1 MTTSRLL
8 QFLSIKEKSIFYEIS
23 ECSFVLA
30 LVLTDTRCVFC
41 YCFEKLRARF
51 HFIWYFTSFASLI
64 QPETVQRR
72 LRLYEEITQP
82 LLKYYRYVS
91 SLFVYACLY
100 VFVRLHICMCA
111 HMCVYL

>member
-82 LLKYYRYVS
+82 LLKYYRYV
-91 SLFVYACLY
+91 
-100 VFVRLHICMCA
+100 
-111 HMCVYL
+111 